1 MIARS
6 LEGGFKAGLLL
17 QIGLC
22 TGLLAHL
29 IAATLGISAVISKS
43 AVAFETLR
51 YIGCGYLVWLA
62 IRTWLGGS
70 DEAKDIDCL
79 YSPAGP
85 RSSFCLFVD
94 GFIIDTF
101 NPKPALFFL
110 AVLPQFAR
118 SDALDVPLQI
128 GLLGSIFIVLAL
140 VTGSGYAA
148 LAGVAARRFRSSV
161 RARRITRWATGST
174 YLLLAGAAA
183 AWRR

>member
-1 MIARS
+1 MLS
-6 LEGGFKAGLLL
+6 

-22 TGLLAHL
+22 TGLLVHL
-29 IAATLGISAVISKS
+29 IAAILGISAVISRS

-51 YIGCGYLVWLA
+51 YMGCGYLVWLG
-62 IRTWLGGS
+62 IRSWLVGR
-70 DEAKDIDCL
+70 DEAKEIDCL
-79 YSPAGP
+79 HSPAVP
-85 RSSFCLFVD
+85 RPSLGLFVD

-148 LAGVAARRFRSSV
+148 LAGVASQRFRSSA